1 MESTEPVLFFYFYAL
16 LIFIADQSDRKIS
29 HHSLRSQ

>member
-1 MESTEPVLFFYFYAL
+1 MVEYMLFFYFYTL
-16 LIFIADQSDRKIS
+16 LIFIADQSGRKIS